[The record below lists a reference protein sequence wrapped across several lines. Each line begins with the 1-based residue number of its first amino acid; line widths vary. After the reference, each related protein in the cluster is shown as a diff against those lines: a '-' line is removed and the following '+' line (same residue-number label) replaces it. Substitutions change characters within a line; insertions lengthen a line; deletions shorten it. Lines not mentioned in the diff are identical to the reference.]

1 MHSATKSDRQCE
13 TVRTVSNV
21 VTAAC
26 LLVITIGFLVA
37 GTWTVR
43 TMQSLQSTYHPE
55 RLTSML
61 DTVAD
66 TLDSVHQTTFL
77 LKSGKHVPL
86 MDDLHRFVESLEN
99 LAVALQVLPV
109 EKMVEESESWRQMS
123 IHFLDGVKKSIT
135 DL

>member
-13 TVRTVSNV
+13 TVRTVSNI

-43 TMQSLQSTYHPE
+43 TVQSLQSTYHPE

-123 IHFLDGVKKSIT
+123 IKILDGVKKSIT

>member
-13 TVRTVSNV
+13 TVRTVSNI

-43 TMQSLQSTYHPE
+43 TVQSLQSTYHPE

-86 MDDLHRFVESLEN
+86 IDDLHRFVESLEN

-123 IHFLDGVKKSIT
+123 IKILDGVKKSIT

>member
-1 MHSATKSDRQCE
+1 MHSTTKSDRQCE

-37 GTWTVR
+37 GTWTAR

-55 RLTSML
+55 RLTSMI

-86 MDDLHRFVESLEN
+86 MDDLHRLVESLEN

-109 EKMVEESESWRQMS
+109 GKMVDESESWRLLSM
-123 IHFLDGVKKSIT
+123 HFLDGVKKSIT

>member
-13 TVRTVSNV
+13 TVRTVSNI

-43 TMQSLQSTYHPE
+43 TVQSLQSTYHPE